1 MVSTA
6 TRDLSG
12 ICKLLP
18 KHLKLIT
25 TPHTPLLPDLNRR
38 DSQNPAQPSDDGGKR
53 PLGFHILASTLRTLR
68 FYSWILNNHNSASSG

>member
-38 DSQNPAQPSDDGGKR
+38 DSQNPPYPCEDVGK
-53 PLGFHILASTLRTLR
+53 G
-68 FYSWILNNHNSASSG
+68 